1 MNYKMISFVL
11 MRVLA
16 LLGVLFVFPFV
27 TALLY
32 HEENCARIFLVF
44 ALLCGL
50 TGALHSRQRPENP
63 VFYAREGFVMTVL
76 SWIMIS
82 MIGALPFVLAGTI
95 PSYVD
100 AVFETVSGFTTTGA
114 SILSGDAIDRMYKSV
129 EFWRCFTHWGGGMGI
144 LVFMIA
150 ILPRTDG
157 YSMYLMKAES
167 PGPTVGKFVPKVQDT
182 AKILYLIYMGFTLT
196 EIVLLKICGL
206 PLFDAMTLTFSS
218 VGTGGFSISSAGIM
232 PYSIPAQVVIIV
244 FMTICGTNF
253 AVYYA
258 LTRRRFKEAIRCEEA
273 KWYLMAMFGSAA
285 LIAWNVHRAGLVK
298 SPFLAFH
305 HALFTVSSIMTTTG
319 FATLDFNTWPAFSKA
334 LLFVLTLIGAC
345 AGSTGGGFK
354 YSRLIILLRRVRN
367 ELDFSIHPKC
377 IKQVYMDGRRVESTT
392 VKGVLTYLVIYTAI
406 FLLSFLLI
414 SLDGKD
420 FETNMSAI
428 AATINNV
435 GPGLGLVGPAGNFGS
450 YSDFSKLVMTFDML
464 AGRLEFIPVL
474 VLLRRSTWRS

>member
-1 MNYKMISFVL
+1 MNYKMIRFVL

-82 MIGALPFVLAGTI
+82 MIGALPFVLAGT
-95 PSYVD
+95 
-100 AVFETVSGFTTTGA
+100 
-114 SILSGDAIDRMYKSV
+114 IDRMYKSV

-285 LIAWNVHRAGLVK
+285 LIAWNVHGAGLVK